1 MLRIVEG
8 TNFIDFLDSSASE
21 AFFIISIMFQRQR
34 FSTVPIPA
42 SADPFFDSTF
52 MLSISNNE
60 G

>member
-8 TNFIDFLDSSASE
+8 TNFIDYLDSASD
-21 AFFIISIMFQRQR
+21 AYFIISLQFQRQR

-52 MLSISNNE
+52 MLSINNE
-60 G
+60 M